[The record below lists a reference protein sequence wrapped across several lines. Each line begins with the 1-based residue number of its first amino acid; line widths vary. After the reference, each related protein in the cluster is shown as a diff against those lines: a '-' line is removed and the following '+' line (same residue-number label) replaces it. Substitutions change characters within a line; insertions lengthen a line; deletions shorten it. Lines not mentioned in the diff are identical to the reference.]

1 MCGKGPRWTHPRLL
15 ILTCFVTSPGLTER
29 GRARRRD
36 TSGVVA
42 GRMGDTG
49 RIADPQMGSGVADGR
64 ARVRD
69 ASQTRPRAQQ
79 WSVYQERC
87 RGWREGCRLTGPW
100 GPPQPSLLAPRTLI
114 FLPPREV
121 PELSPGGP
129 WGHVGSVSS
138 RN

>member
-1 MCGKGPRWTHPRLL
+1 MWGKGPRWTHPRL
-15 ILTCFVTSPGLTER
+15 LTCFVTSPGLTER

-69 ASQTRPRAQQ
+69 ASQTA
-79 WSVYQERC
+79 
-87 RGWREGCRLTGPW
+87 EGAAVVRVPGKVQRLEGRLPPDRTLGPASA
-100 GPPQPSLLAPRTLI
+100 QPSRPADSHLFTSPR
-114 FLPPREV
+114 
-121 PELSPGGP
+121 SP
-129 WGHVGSVSS
+129 
-138 RN
+138 